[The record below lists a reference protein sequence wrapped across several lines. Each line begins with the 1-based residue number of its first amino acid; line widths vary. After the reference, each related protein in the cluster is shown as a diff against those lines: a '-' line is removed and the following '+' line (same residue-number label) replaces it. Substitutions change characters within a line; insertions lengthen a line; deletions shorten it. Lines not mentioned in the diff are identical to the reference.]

1 MTKIKIFTPARLS
14 GAGRANININF
25 CPYAAIR
32 RFMMNQTTL
41 RHIYIIFVLALFFVF
56 NAPGLALS
64 GSKAVP
70 TSKAVFYVY

>member
-1 MTKIKIFTPARLS
+1 MI
-14 GAGRANININF
+14 
-25 CPYAAIR
+25 
-32 RFMMNQTTL
+32 QTTL

-64 GSKAVP
+64 GSKALS